1 MANRTRFITIDTR
14 QYTEAEGE
22 IASNR
27 ARQQREEDL
36 NAYGA
41 QGYAESAPPGSNGG
55 ALSRSRQCPP
65 RRLHCEHHIHYLTP
79 RRTP

>member
-41 QGYAESAPPGSNGG
+41 QGYAL
-55 ALSRSRQCPP
+55 LSTVTIPLYDGVRIVDT
-65 RRLHCEHHIHYLTP
+65 LA
-79 RRTP
+79 RTDEGY

>member
-1 MANRTRFITIDTR
+1 MANRTRLITIDTR

-27 ARQQREEDL
+27 ARQQREEEL

-41 QGYAESAPPGSNGG
+41 QGYTLLSTVTIPTYDGLRILDTLAHTAEG
-55 ALSRSRQCPP
+55 
-65 RRLHCEHHIHYLTP
+65 Y
-79 RRTP
+79 